1 MKFSRVNYAK
11 ASSLFYIATRLYP
24 WNKCS
29 RHLTF
34 KSPIKLFLM
43 ISDPFCSQSDGL
55 FELNRYV
62 IVSEA
67 LTSRNVSWWFETS
80 YPLSKCCSNC
90 GSQGIIHTHR
100 HYIHIPVSIHLFFTI
115 PLLLSSGREA
125 FCHYFIQST
134 CRQYFAVYILSEKLT
149 FSR

>member
-34 KSPIKLFLM
+34 KPPIKLFLM

-100 HYIHIPVSIHLFFTI
+100 HYIHIPVSIHLFLPFLCCS
-115 PLLLSSGREA
+115 LLEGKP
-125 FCHYFIQST
+125 
-134 CRQYFAVYILSEKLT
+134 FAIILFSLHVGNTLGVYLVWKIDI
-149 FSR
+149 